1 MAIGIRLEP
10 ELEQQLDRLAQS
22 LGKTRSACVREAI
35 ANYLSRF
42 DGDEEAK
49 RQSNLISAYSSTLSD
64 FLIKPS
70 SSASSAL
77 SGSRQS
83 RTVSL
88 LLCGFIV
95 GTHWSSVKVIT
106 TCRQSHS
113 CFVCHGRICQDEL
126 SASTVKTERPATWF
140 R

>member
-49 RQSNLISAYSSTLSD
+49 RQSSLIAASSTQPWREPLPD
-64 FLIKPS
+64 WDDWT
-70 SSASSAL
+70 A
-77 SGSRQS
+77 
-83 RTVSL
+83 
-88 LLCGFIV
+88 
-95 GTHWSSVKVIT
+95 
-106 TCRQSHS
+106 
-113 CFVCHGRICQDEL
+113 
-126 SASTVKTERPATWF
+126 
-140 R
+140 